1 MFKTANLR
9 RFVSCLTIFM
19 LVWCQTSAAAQAG
32 LLAASKPA
40 AEVAVVAPCHQTAT
54 DDAGGTTQRTDCQT
68 RCQSHNAWFES
79 AKLQLPSID
88 DLPLAVISIPVGIPV
103 VAYTAPIPLTPE
115 RAAPPPLILVYGRLL
130 I

>member
-1 MFKTANLR
+1 MFKAVYLR

-32 LLAASKPA
+32 LIAVIEPA
-40 AEVAVVAPCHQTAT
+40 TEVAAVAPCHQTPT

-88 DLPLAVISIPVGIPV
+88 DLPLAVISSPVDVPV
-103 VAYTAPIPLTPE
+103 VAYTAPVPLTPE

>member
-1 MFKTANLR
+1 MFKAVYLR
-9 RFVSCLTIFM
+9 RFISCLTIFM

-32 LLAASKPA
+32 LIATTQSII
-40 AEVAVVAPCHQTAT
+40 EVAAVAPCHQTAT
-54 DDAGGTTQRTDCQT
+54 DDAGDTTQRTDCQT

-88 DLPLAVISIPVGIPV
+88 DLPLAAISTPIGVPV
-103 VAYTAPIPLTPE
+103 VAYTVPIPLTPE